1 MSRTALIVSMTSA
14 LIAGLILGHLAPRS
28 AQDPAAAEDGHA
40 IDAPAELGE
49 RGPSPGEP
57 PPSAANVPS
66 VAGGPSPAPAPPPPV
81 VPGSWHEGYYDLDLV
96 ADAPSKGARNPRIT
110 IQLYSD
116 FECPFCVRAVPLMAE
131 VLENYGDDVKVVWR
145 NFPIHFHK
153 NAMLAHQAAM
163 EVYRQG
169 GNAKFWPYHDRLFE
183 GQRDLSRANL
193 ERWAAEVGGINM
205 DEFREALDT
214 GRHRARVEKDMEA
227 VEKAGA
233 RVGTPAFFING
244 KLVRGAQP
252 YNAFKLSIQREL
264 GLL

>member
-1 MSRTALIVSMTSA
+1 MSRIAVILSVSTS
-14 LIAGLILGHLAPRS
+14 LIAGLVLGHLAASGGDERM
-28 AQDPAAAEDGHA
+28 AAEAGQDHDGRRE
-40 IDAPAELGE
+40 DGE
-49 RGPSPGEP
+49 QTPSPGQASP
-57 PPSAANVPS
+57 PTAGAPVAAE
-66 VAGGPSPAPAPPPPV
+66 APSPAPAQPAA
-81 VPGSWHEGYYDLDLV
+81 PGSWHEGHYDLDLV
-96 ADAPSKGARNPRIT
+96 ADAPSKGARNPRVT

-193 ERWAAEVGGINM
+193 ERWAAELGGIKMN
-205 DEFREALDT
+205 EFREALDN
-214 GRHRARVEKDMEA
+214 GRHRARVEKDMQA

-233 RVGTPAFFING
+233 RVGTPSFFING

-252 YNAFKLSIQREL
+252 YNSFKLLIQREL
-264 GLL
+264 ALL